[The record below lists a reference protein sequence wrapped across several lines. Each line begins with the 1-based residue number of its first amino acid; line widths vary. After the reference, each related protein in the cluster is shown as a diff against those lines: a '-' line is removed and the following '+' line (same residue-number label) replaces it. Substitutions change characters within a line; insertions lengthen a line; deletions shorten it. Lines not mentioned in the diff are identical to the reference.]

1 MIESFAFLTGRI
13 HKKLD
18 DEFPQITEALLSV
31 LYPHFLRPVPS
42 MSIAQLLPAPSA
54 ELGEVQRVP
63 RGTELLTRPVQGVP
77 VRYRTAYPVD
87 VWPVQIT
94 EAHFEPIER
103 SAFAVDGADTVATV
117 RIRLATTG
125 QAKLK
130 QLGLDRLRLY
140 LDGER
145 PLVPALYEL
154 LLTSVAAVS
163 VPGVDAAAGRA
174 PPTRG
179 ADAARAAGSA
189 DPQGPAAQGRG

>member
-1 MIESFAFLTGRI
+1 MRI
-13 HKKLD
+13 SDWSSDVCSSDL
-18 DEFPQITEALLSV
+18 
-31 LYPHFLRPVPS
+31 
-42 MSIAQLLPAPSA
+42 IAQLLPAPSA

-125 QAKLK
+125 QAKFK
-130 QLGLDRLRLY
+130 QLDRKSTRLNY
-140 LDGER
+140 
-145 PLVPALYEL
+145 
-154 LLTSVAAVS
+154 SHQC
-163 VPGVDAAAGRA
+163 
-174 PPTRG
+174 
-179 ADAARAAGSA
+179 AAR
-189 DPQGPAAQGRG
+189 

>member
-1 MIESFAFLTGRI
+1 
-13 HKKLD
+13 
-18 DEFPQITEALLSV
+18 
-31 LYPHFLRPVPS
+31 

-125 QAKLK
+125 QAKFK
-130 QLGLDRLRLY
+130 QLGTDRLRLY
-140 LDGER
+140 LDGES
-145 PLVPALYEL
+145 PLVHALYETL
-154 LLTSVAAVS
+154 PTSYETVHM
-163 VPGVDAAAGRA
+163 P
-174 PPTRG
+174 G
-179 ADAARAAGSA
+179 ADAPARQA
-189 DPQGPAAQGRG
+189 PQLPG